1 MLKNNKI
8 CVNRSFLIPFFEM
21 GVEKRND
28 TGWYVNHFAPTQG
41 ERLWEMA
48 KNLRKFASPPVR
60 IFLRKGWFERSFG
73 KRRFKFQTLHERRRR
88 RSGENAGFRK
98 KGFPLTSPPH
108 KRTRNFFVI
117 AVTLTLIILQMD
129 GGGFGQHKGKLQYI
143 RRWICISLSTC
154 VIQVHNGQENTSFH
168 TMWK

>member
-1 MLKNNKI
+1 M
-8 CVNRSFLIPFFEM
+8 SFLDTFFLKC
-21 GVEKRND
+21 GVKKRND
-28 TGWYVNHFAPTQG
+28 RGWYVNHFAPTQG

-60 IFLRKGWFERSFG
+60 IFWERGDWKGHLVIEGLRFSHY
-73 KRRFKFQTLHERRRR
+73 LHERR

-117 AVTLTLIILQMD
+117 AVTLTLMILQMD

-154 VIQVHNGQENTSFH
+154 VIQVCNGQENTSFH
-168 TMWK
+168 TLWK